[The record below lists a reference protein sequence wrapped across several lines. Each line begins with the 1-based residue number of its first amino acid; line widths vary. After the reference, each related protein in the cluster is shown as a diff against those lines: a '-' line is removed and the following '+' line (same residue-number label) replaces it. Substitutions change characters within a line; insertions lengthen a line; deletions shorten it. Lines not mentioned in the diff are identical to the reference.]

1 MSTID
6 TGKHVG
12 KNHQDRAFQHRKNEG
27 GFDKSTL
34 PDQHRAIKAWYP
46 SALLLFHIGENY
58 EAYGDDAFD
67 LHTALGLRLATHVH
81 ALDIMRHQVR
91 FEAAELDN
99 HLARLV
105 SAGHKVAVCD
115 QLGDHPTL
123 TPHRKTPRPP
133 SASTRP

>member
-12 KNHQDRAFQHRKNEG
+12 KNHPDRAFQHRKNEG

-34 PDQHRAIKAWYP
+34 PDYHRAIKTKYP
-46 SALLLFHIGENY
+46 SALLLFRIGENY

-67 LHTALGLRLATHVH
+67 LHTALGLHLATCVD

-91 FEAAELDN
+91 FGAAELDN
-99 HLARLV
+99 HLALLV

-115 QLGDHPTL
+115 QLQDPPIL
-123 TPHRKTPRPP
+123 TPHRKTPIPP
-133 SASTRP
+133 SASTHP

>member
-12 KNHQDRAFQHRKNEG
+12 KNHQDRAFQRRKNEG

-34 PDQHRAIKAWYP
+34 PDYHRAIKARYP
-46 SALLLFHIGENY
+46 SALLLFRIGENY

-91 FEAAELDN
+91 FGAAELDN
-99 HLARLV
+99 YLARLLK
-105 SAGHKVAVCD
+105 AGHKVAVCD
-115 QLGDHPTL
+115 SRQDLPN
-123 TPHRKTPRPP
+123 PHPP
-133 SASTRP
+133 S